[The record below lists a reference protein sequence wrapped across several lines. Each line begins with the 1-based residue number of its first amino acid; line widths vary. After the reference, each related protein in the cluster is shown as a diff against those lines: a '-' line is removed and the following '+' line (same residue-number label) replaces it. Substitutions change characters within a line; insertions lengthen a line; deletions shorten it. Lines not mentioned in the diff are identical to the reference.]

1 VNFDGLTSTFGVT
14 MPHFMLLNNWHVTY
28 NAMVKAFGLS
38 ISNGKSNLFFNIE
51 VNASTASMVAKLVV
65 RNRENM
71 PLYEPCYSY
80 CMCCLTSFLHF
91 HFQVLVWTMSY
102 FVVMV
107 IVILNILISW
117 FFEIYSKHF
126 NQEHELIQYR
136 QSLMESHKN
145 DLYVG
150 TQKDSE
156 GNSDVHHELH
166 NIEVE
171 R

>member
-1 VNFDGLTSTFGVT
+1 MLSDFFFVST
-14 MPHFMLLNNWHVTY
+14 PC
-28 NAMVKAFGLS
+28 
-38 ISNGKSNLFFNIE
+38 
-51 VNASTASMVAKLVV
+51 VACECGWWLG
-65 RNRENM
+65 
-71 PLYEPCYSY
+71 
-80 CMCCLTSFLHF
+80 F
-91 HFQVLVWTMSY
+91 HFQVLIWTMSY

-156 GNSDVHHELH
+156 GNSGVHHELH

-171 R
+171 K